1 MQNRQHDVLRAASKS
16 IWKER
21 FTRNFEF
28 YCPMC
33 TTPRRIGMNPKPGQ
47 PIHFAQVGI
56 TAILVAITAQHFLP
70 WIGWKGLVS
79 FLPLWIG
86 FETIYRGR
94 VRARVTCSKCGFDP
108 VLYLVDVEKARAA
121 IQDHWRK
128 RFAEKGIPYPEPAN
142 ENDAAHFQPAAP
154 SPRKS
159 RGVSED
165 FASSEAER

>member
-1 MQNRQHDVLRAASKS
+1 MENRRHDVLRDASRS

-33 TTPRRIGMNPKPGQ
+33 TTPRRIGMNPRPGSL
-47 PIHFAQVGI
+47 IHFGQVGI
-56 TAILVAITAQHFLP
+56 TSIVIAILAEHFYP

-94 VRARVTCSKCGFDP
+94 VRAKVTCSKCGFDP
-108 VLYLVDVEKARAA
+108 VLYLVDVEKARGA
-121 IQDHWRK
+121 IQEHWRK
-128 RFAEKGIPYPEPAN
+128 RFAEKGIPYPEPVLG
-142 ENDAAHFQPAAP
+142 NDAPHRQGAAALMT
-154 SPRKS
+154 KS
-159 RGVSED
+159 REVSED
-165 FASSEAER
+165 SASFSAED